1 MINAPKVSNK
11 IIFTNDIVSL
21 ISETQFQWMGRFD
34 TVINSG
40 GVKLH
45 PEKIEEKLAKI
56 IATRFFV
63 AGISDSKLGKK
74 LILVVEGNPQEI
86 NTMNVSLSKFEIPKE
101 IYFVEKFVETK
112 TRKIQRTKTL
122 NLIRF

>member
-34 TVINSG
+34 NVINSG

-56 IATRFFV
+56 IASRFFV

-74 LILVVEGNPQEI
+74 LILVVEGSPQEI

-101 IYFVEKFVETK
+101 IYFVDEFVETK

>member
-1 MINAPKVSNK
+1 MAS
-11 IIFTNDIVSL
+11 
-21 ISETQFQWMGRFD
+21 
-34 TVINSG
+34 
-40 GVKLH
+40 
-45 PEKIEEKLAKI
+45 
-56 IATRFFV
+56 RFFV

-74 LILVVEGNPQEI
+74 LILVVEGSPQEI

-101 IYFVEKFVETK
+101 IYFVDEFVETK